1 MARAGRKRKQGVAR
15 TKSGRISRAGQQPD
29 HSFDRGSEWVQAQ
42 RAKYGEHYSTAL
54 GRAFVHGLL
63 GEGQEANDRYAEAKR
78 FLRLYARLID
88 QDRYRC
94 ALDRTPRGNLAVA
107 VDLDQLEWEHQ
118 QQEWLF
124 AAMAKLD
131 QTGCRPYFDQLLST
145 MHTDK
150 GPYWLDNLLA
160 GGQHPADIAVLKAAL
175 VALDAIVPK
184 RPMRILVA

>member
-1 MARAGRKRKQGVAR
+1 MARAGRKRRQNVTR
-15 TKSGRISRAGQQPD
+15 TKSGHISRAGQAD

-78 FLRLYARLID
+78 FSRLYARLID

-107 VDLDQLEWEHQ
+107 VDLDQLEWEHD

-124 AAMAKLD
+124 AAMTKID
-131 QTGCRPYFDQLLST
+131 HTGCRPYFDQLLSVQ
-145 MHTDK
+145 HTDR

-160 GGQHPADIAVLKAAL
+160 GGQHPADLAVMNAAL
-175 VALDAIVPK
+175 KALDAIVHE
-184 RPMRILVA
+184 RISRILVS